1 MLHVTFP
8 LNLNPPPWTK
18 QSYKLVDDIAFRNG
32 TRS

>member
-1 MLHVTFP
+1 
-8 LNLNPPPWTK
+8 LNLNGPTSTK